1 MLIIEE
7 YFVLILQ
14 LIIIC
19 CSNETKPKLNLDEFF
34 NNTDYQQLS
43 FSPTG
48 EHLLIQSRRPSWN
61 SSSFDISL
69 WLFYVK
75 EKTTKLIA
83 HNLPSFSKPVWSPT
97 GKHIAFLLNEDSTIT
112 YVGTPEH
119 HLYLYSII
127 SNQLVP
133 ISVGNNIPFILT
145 WADNDSSLFFTTIL
159 FGSTNEDKNEWK
171 DVIRHRRTQTNGAT
185 AIHRINITEP
195 TKINLIRN
203 VPFFIGELL
212 YVPLLNKLVFT
223 SVSRVIEQLDIIE
236 IYSIDLQNS
245 MSMLRLTNNEGIEQD
260 LKLSRDGRHILFRM
274 FTLGSDRNKFTET
287 FDRLFSIDLN
297 NEKIESFGKDF
308 TGTVTGY
315 AIKVDGS
322 ILIVGQ
328 LGTET

>member
-127 SNQLVP
+127 SN
-133 ISVGNNIPFILT
+133 
-145 WADNDSSLFFTTIL
+145 
-159 FGSTNEDKNEWK
+159 
-171 DVIRHRRTQTNGAT
+171 
-185 AIHRINITEP
+185 
-195 TKINLIRN
+195 
-203 VPFFIGELL
+203 
-212 YVPLLNKLVFT
+212 
-223 SVSRVIEQLDIIE
+223 
-236 IYSIDLQNS
+236 
-245 MSMLRLTNNEGIEQD
+245 
-260 LKLSRDGRHILFRM
+260 
-274 FTLGSDRNKFTET
+274 
-287 FDRLFSIDLN
+287 
-297 NEKIESFGKDF
+297 
-308 TGTVTGY
+308 
-315 AIKVDGS
+315 
-322 ILIVGQ
+322 
-328 LGTET
+328 